1 MGNAAFDKF
10 IEFMASF
17 AEIKIVA
24 ALRDGFIMTTP
35 FTIIGSLFL
44 LIANLPVP
52 GYNEMMAGAFGP
64 DWAAP
69 CYAVFGGT
77 FSVLGLICCLGV
89 AYKYTEAEGCNA
101 SMASFLSLSTFII
114 LMPTQITLTGDA
126 GVSITGGDVIPK
138 LWAGSNGIITGL
150 IVAILVS
157 MCSCWCEKN
166 HIGIKMPPS
175 VPSGVT
181 RAFEALTPAF
191 FAFTGAAIIFG
202 LCKFIGDTNFPQ
214 LLFDVIQTP
223 LQGLS
228 DTIIAG
234 TIFSWLQTILFWA
247 GIHGPNVVGGVM
259 NPIMLANSLENLALM
274 DAGVDMSSDPRV
286 HILAAQVFD
295 VFMKPGGCGATFGLL
310 IVGLLFAKSTQMKT
324 ILRLGT
330 APGLFNINEPIIFGL
345 PIVFNPYMLA
355 PFTLA
360 MWAAMLITYFS
371 IATGFMS
378 PLGAVQVPWTTPPII
393 AGLLLKGIPG
403 AIVQILIL
411 AASCAIYFP
420 FMKAQDNAF
429 LKEEQEESA
438 QA

>member
-1 MGNAAFDKF
+1 MGNSAFDKF
-10 IEFMASF
+10 IEFMARF

-44 LIANLPVP
+44 LIANLPFP
-52 GYNEMMAGAFGP
+52 GYNDMMAGMFGA

-77 FSVLGLICCLGV
+77 FSILGLICCLAV

-101 SMASFLSLSTFII
+101 AMASFLALATFVIV
-114 LMPTQITLTGDA
+114 MPSSIAVGDTGA
-126 GVSITGGDVIPK
+126 VANDVISK
-138 LWAGSNGIITGL
+138 VWAGSNGIITG
-150 IVAILVS
+150 IVTAIASGMVS
-157 MCSCWCEKN
+157 CYCEKN

-191 FAFTGAAIIFG
+191 FLFTGAAIVFG
-202 LCKFIGDTNFPQ
+202 LCKFVGNTTFPE
-214 LLFDVIQTP
+214 LLFNLIQSP
-223 LQGLS
+223 LQGVS
-228 DTIIAG
+228 DSIAGG
-234 TIFSWLQTILFWA
+234 TIFSLLQTILFWA

-259 NPIMLANSLENLALM
+259 NPIMLANALENQNLIE
-274 DAGVDMSSDPRV
+274 AGVDLASDPRA
-286 HILAAQVFD
+286 HTLTIQVFD

-310 IVGLLFAKSTQMKT
+310 IVGLLFAKSTQMRT
-324 ILRLGT
+324 ILKLGT
-330 APGLFNINEPIIFGL
+330 APGIFNINEPIIFGL

-371 IATGFMS
+371 IATGFMD
-378 PLGAVQVPWTTPPII
+378 PFGAVQVPWTTPPVI

-403 AIVQILIL
+403 AIVQIVIL

-429 LKEEQEESA
+429 LKEEQEGAEA
-438 QA
+438 

>member
-1 MGNAAFDKF
+1 M
-10 IEFMASF
+10 MVSSF
-17 AEIKIVA
+17 
-24 ALRDGFIMTTP
+24 
-35 FTIIGSLFL
+35 
-44 LIANLPVP
+44 
-52 GYNEMMAGAFGP
+52 GA

-77 FSVLGLICCLGV
+77 FSVLGVICCLAI

-101 SMASFLSLSTFII
+101 SMAAFLSFSTFVI
-114 LMPTQITLTGDA
+114 LMPSSVAVGSE
-126 GVSITGGDVIPK
+126 GVAADVIPK
-138 LWAGSNGIITGL
+138 AWAGSNGIITGI
-150 IVAILVS
+150 IVAITVS

-191 FAFTGAAIIFG
+191 FAFTAAAIIFG
-202 LCKFIGDTNFPQ
+202 ICKFAGNTTFPEV
-214 LLFDVIQTP
+214 LFNVIQTP

-228 DTIIAG
+228 DTIIGG
-234 TIFSWLQTILFWA
+234 TVFSWLQTILFWA

-259 NPIMLANSLENLALM
+259 NPIMLANALENQNLIE
-274 DAGVDMSSDPRV
+274 AGVDLATDPRA
-286 HILAAQVFD
+286 HTLTIQVFD

-371 IATGFMS
+371 ISLGFMD
-378 PLGAVQVPWTTPPII
+378 PFGAVQVPWTTPPVI

-403 AIVQILIL
+403 AIVQIVIL
-411 AASCAIYFP
+411 AASCAIYLP

-429 LKEEQEESA
+429 LKEEQEGEGA
-438 QA
+438 EA

>member
-1 MGNAAFDKF
+1 MGSSAFDKF
-10 IEFMASF
+10 IGFMASF

-35 FTIIGSLFL
+35 FTIVGSLFL
-44 LIANLPVP
+44 LIANLPIP
-52 GYNEMMAGAFGP
+52 GYNDMMVSSFGP

-77 FSVLGLICCLGV
+77 FSVLGVICCLAI

-101 SMASFLSLSTFII
+101 SMASFLSFSTMVI
-114 LMPTQITLTGDA
+114 LMPSTVAVGTE
-126 GVSITGGDVIPK
+126 GVAAEVIPK
-138 LWAGSNGIITGL
+138 AWAGSNGIITGI
-150 IVAILVS
+150 IVAIGVS

-191 FAFTGAAIIFG
+191 FAFTVAAIIFAV
-202 LCKFIGDTNFPQ
+202 CKFAGNTTFPEV
-214 LLFDVIQTP
+214 LFNVIQTP

-228 DTIIAG
+228 DTIIGG
-234 TIFSWLQTILFWA
+234 TVFSWLQTILFWA

-259 NPIMLANSLENLALM
+259 NPIMLANALENQNLIE
-274 DAGVDMSSDPRV
+274 AGVDLATDPRA
-286 HILAAQVFD
+286 HTLTIQVFD

-310 IVGLLFAKSTQMKT
+310 IVGLLFAKSTQMRT
-324 ILRLGT
+324 ILKLGT
-330 APGLFNINEPIIFGL
+330 APGIFNINEPIIFGL

-371 IATGFMS
+371 ISLGFMS
-378 PLGAVQVPWTTPPII
+378 PFGAVQVPWTTPPVI

-403 AIVQILIL
+403 AIVQIVIV
-411 AASCAIYFP
+411 AASAAIYLP

-429 LKEEQEESA
+429 LKEEEEGEGA
-438 QA
+438 EA

>member
-1 MGNAAFDKF
+1 MENSAFDKF
-10 IEFMASF
+10 IGFMASF

-35 FTIIGSLFL
+35 FTIVGSLFL
-44 LIANLPVP
+44 LIANLPFP
-52 GYNEMMAGAFGP
+52 GYGEMMAGMFGE
-64 DWAAP
+64 DWTAP
-69 CYAVFGGT
+69 LYAVFGGT
-77 FSVLGLICCLGV
+77 FSILGIICCLAV

-101 SMASFLSLSTFII
+101 SMASFLALATFVI
-114 LMPTQITLTGDA
+114 LMPSTVEVSE
-126 GVSITGGDVIPK
+126 GVVANEVISK
-138 LWAGSNGIITGL
+138 VWAGSNGIITGL
-150 IVAILVS
+150 VVAIAVS

-191 FAFTGAAIIFG
+191 FAFTAAAVVFG
-202 LCKFIGDTNFPQ
+202 LCRFIGNTTFPQ

-259 NPIMLANSLENLALM
+259 NPIMLANSLENQNLIE
-274 DAGVDMSSDPRV
+274 AGVDLSTDPRA

-310 IVGLLFAKSTQMKT
+310 IVGLLFAKSTQMRT
-324 ILRLGT
+324 ILKLGT

-378 PLGAVQVPWTTPPII
+378 PFGAVQVPWTTPPVI

-403 AIVQILIL
+403 AIVQIVIL

-429 LKEEQEESA
+429 LKEEQEEA
-438 QA
+438 AAGA

>member
-1 MGNAAFDKF
+1 MGNSAFDKF
-10 IEFMASF
+10 IEIMASF

-44 LIANLPVP
+44 LIANLPIP
-52 GYNEMMAGAFGP
+52 GYNEFMAGAFGA

-101 SMASFLSLSTFII
+101 AMASFLALSTFII
-114 LMPTQITLTGDA
+114 LMPATITIES
-126 GVSITGGDVIPK
+126 VTGGDVIPK
-138 LWAGSNGIITGL
+138 AWAGSNGIITGL
-150 IVAILVS
+150 IVAICTGMVS
-157 MCSCWCEKN
+157 CYCEKN

-191 FAFTGAAIIFG
+191 FLFTGAAIIFG
-202 LCKFIGDTNFPQ
+202 LCKFVGNTTFPE
-214 LLFDVIQTP
+214 LLFNVIQTP

-228 DTIIAG
+228 DTIVAG

-259 NPIMLANSLENLALM
+259 NPIMLANSLENQNLIE
-274 DAGVDMSSDPRV
+274 AGVDLATDPRA
-286 HILAAQVFD
+286 HILTAQVFD

-378 PLGAVQVPWTTPPII
+378 PFGAVQVPWTTPPII

-403 AIVQILIL
+403 AIVQIAIL
-411 AASCAIYFP
+411 AASAAIYFP
-420 FMKAQDNAF
+420 FMKAQDSAF
-429 LKEEQEESA
+429 LKEEMEGEGEGA
-438 QA
+438 A